1 MAVQEKKTAKG
12 QPFAIIKLSDL
23 SRMYELFIFSEILLA
38 NRDKMVPGNSFL
50 INIVKE
56 KMAKDSNLFINT
68 YSAYTGLPLEVTRE
82 SHKLIKLGGILDREQ
97 VARLAEASFK
107 QGVIQTDVTKQAADL
122 FDDSLAREIR
132 GRR

>member
-1 MAVQEKKTAKG
+1 
-12 QPFAIIKLSDL
+12 
-23 SRMYELFIFSEILLA
+23 
-38 NRDKMVPGNSFL
+38 
-50 INIVKE
+50 
-56 KMAKDSNLFINT
+56 LFINT

-107 QGVIQTDVTKQAADL
+107 QGVIQTDVTKVAAEL

>member
-1 MAVQEKKTAKG
+1 
-12 QPFAIIKLSDL
+12 
-23 SRMYELFIFSEILLA
+23 
-38 NRDKMVPGNSFL
+38 
-50 INIVKE
+50 
-56 KMAKDSNLFINT
+56 MAKDSNLFINT

-107 QGVIQTDVTKQAADL
+107 QGVIQTDVTKVASEL
-122 FDDSLAREIR
+122 FDDSIAREIR